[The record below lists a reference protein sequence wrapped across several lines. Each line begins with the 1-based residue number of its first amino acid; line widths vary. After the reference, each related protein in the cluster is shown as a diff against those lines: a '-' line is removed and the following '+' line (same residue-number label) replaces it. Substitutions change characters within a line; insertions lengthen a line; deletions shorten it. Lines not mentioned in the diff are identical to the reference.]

1 MSETKDKAIDQQRDA
16 EFPPM
21 PLLENWRAGQFGLGL
36 EGNVYGHPEFP
47 DGEIYAKCAKAWPL
61 WQHVV
66 MFPIL
71 PLGCA
76 ERFPQHNVCIIWLG
90 ETSTDGVEEHE
101 RAHCAGYSH

>member
-1 MSETKDKAIDQQRDA
+1 MILVLLVAALVAWLSGCAPMSSKPEHAPLPASVQRI
-16 EFPPM
+16 
-21 PLLENWRAGQFGLGL
+21 
-36 EGNVYGHPEFP
+36 P

>member
-47 DGEIYAKCAKAWPL
+47 DGEYVHTTPLKWINEVARLAETASRMYRLGKKA
-61 WQHVV
+61 
-66 MFPIL
+66 
-71 PLGCA
+71 
-76 ERFPQHNVCIIWLG
+76 
-90 ETSTDGVEEHE
+90 
-101 RAHCAGYSH
+101 